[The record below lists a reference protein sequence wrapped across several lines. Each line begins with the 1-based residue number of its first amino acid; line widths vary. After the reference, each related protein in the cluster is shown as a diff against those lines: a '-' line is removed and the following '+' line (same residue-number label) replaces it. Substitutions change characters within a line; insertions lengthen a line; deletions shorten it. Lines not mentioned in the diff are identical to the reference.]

1 MPHYLLTVVEPS
13 TGPGLAPGRLQE
25 IQADVETVH
34 REMADVGVWVFGGGL
49 HPTTTATTLRPG
61 EGGLLVTDGPL
72 IEGPEHVGGFSI
84 IDVPGLDSALA
95 WGRTLVGASTIPIEV
110 RPFYDGA
117 G

>member
-1 MPHYLLTVVEPS
+1 MLRLMQH
-13 TGPGLAPGRLQE
+13 PGRH
-25 IQADVETVH
+25 AAAVRG
-34 REMADVGVWVFGGGL
+34 REQISGL
-49 HPTTTATTLRPG
+49 VSGIPVTINPTTTATTLRPG